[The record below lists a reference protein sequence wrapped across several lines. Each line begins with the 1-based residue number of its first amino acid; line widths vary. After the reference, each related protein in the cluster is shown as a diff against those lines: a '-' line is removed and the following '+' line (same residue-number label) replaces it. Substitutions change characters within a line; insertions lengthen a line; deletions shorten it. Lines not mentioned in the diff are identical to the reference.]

1 MKCPGWFDMELPSEE
16 FLPFSKHCHDY
27 GKNVFYTF
35 SQQHLSGKHIPSLKS
50 CSLLVQVVT
59 EKMKSNR

>member
-1 MKCPGWFDMELPSEE
+1 MELPSEE